1 MREESQMTG
10 RWSSGALVL
19 LLVLLAPSLASAQD
33 RECGDVET
41 IVRLAYPG
49 AVAQS
54 EGFLRAGDRTITLP
68 SDTSINPHAIVCRRW
83 RGRPGLLLVAVP
95 LIAQVRSDGT
105 SGDLDVLVV
114 DEASGSPRQRLRL
127 PHAMDD
133 DAIRLSGVSFDTA
146 PYVLGS
152 DRLAFG
158 VKREWSGSSRPNPF
172 LETTLSLFEVR
183 AGGLSRVL
191 EDLVVFRSTGSWD
204 LTCAGETVA
213 TERILRMRPGQH
225 GQDISVLERRTRS
238 ASKPDK
244 GGECRSTDRAEP
256 SRTILLPF
264 DGERYQ
270 PPRALR
276 RD

>member
-1 MREESQMTG
+1 MTG
-10 RWSSGALVL
+10 RWISGALVL
-19 LLVLLAPSLASAQD
+19 SLALLAAHMARAQD

-41 IVRLAYPG
+41 IVRQAYPG
-49 AVAQS
+49 VLA
-54 EGFLRAGDRTITLP
+54 ERDGLLRTGDRTITLP

-95 LIAQVRSDGT
+95 VIAQVRSDGT

-114 DEASGSPRQRLRL
+114 DEATGSPRHRLRL
-127 PHAMDD
+127 PRAMDD
-133 DAIRLSGVSFDTA
+133 DAIRLTGVSFDTA
-146 PYVLGS
+146 AYVLGH

-158 VKREWSGSSRPNPF
+158 VKREWTGSSRPNPF
-172 LETTLSLFEVR
+172 FETTLSLFEIR

-191 EDLVVFRSTGSWD
+191 DDLVVFRSTGAWD
-204 LTCAGETVA
+204 LACVGETVA
-213 TERILRMRPGQH
+213 TERILRMRPGQY
-225 GQDISVLERRTRS
+225 GQDISVLERRTRT

-244 GGECRSTDRAEP
+244 GGDCRSTDRAEP
-256 SRTILLPF
+256 PRTIILRF

>member
-1 MREESQMTG
+1 MTG
-10 RWSSGALVL
+10 PWISGALVL
-19 LLVLLAPSLASAQD
+19 ALGLFAPHMATAQD

-49 AVAQS
+49 VLTQG
-54 EGFLRAGDRTITLP
+54 EGFMRAGDRTITLP

-114 DEASGSPRQRLRL
+114 DEVTGSPRHRLRL

-146 PYVLGS
+146 PYVLGP

-158 VKREWSGSSRPNPF
+158 VKREWIGSSRPNPF

-183 AGGLSRVL
+183 AGALSRVL
-191 EDLVVFRSTGSWD
+191 DDLVVFRSTGTWD
-204 LTCAGETVA
+204 LTCAGETEA
-213 TERILRMRPGQH
+213 TERILRMRPGRH
-225 GQDISVLERRTRS
+225 GQDISVLERRTRT
-238 ASKPDK
+238 ASKQDK
-244 GGECRSTDRAEP
+244 GGDCSSTDRVEAP
-256 SRTILLPF
+256 RTVLLPF
-264 DGERYQ
+264 DGEHYQ

>member
-1 MREESQMTG
+1 MTG
-10 RWSSGALVL
+10 RWSGGVLVL
-19 LLVLLAPSLASAQD
+19 LLALLTSSLARAQD
-33 RECGDVET
+33 RECGDVEM

-49 AVAQS
+49 AIAQG

-68 SDTSINPHAIVCRRW
+68 SDSSINPHAIVCRRW

-114 DEASGSPRQRLRL
+114 DEATGSPRHRIRL
-127 PHAMDD
+127 PHAMND
-133 DAIRLSGVSFDTA
+133 DAIRLSGISFDTA
-146 PYVLGS
+146 PYILGP

-158 VKREWSGSSRPNPF
+158 VKREWMGSSRPNPF
-172 LETTLSLFEVR
+172 LETTLSLLEVR
-183 AGGLSRVL
+183 AGALSRVL
-191 EDLVVFRSTGSWD
+191 DNLVVFRSVGTWD
-204 LTCAGETVA
+204 LSCAGETVA

-225 GQDISVLERRTRS
+225 GQDISVLERQTRT

-244 GGECRSTDRAEP
+244 GGECHSTDRAEP
-256 SRTILLPF
+256 PRTILLPF